1 MTPPGHR
8 LPGFVELAKLGTGA
22 QGEVV
27 LARHQ
32 SGGGPV
38 AIKYLA
44 TGLLGDPAARSVFR
58 HEAQMLKRVINPHVA
73 RLLDYL
79 ESPWGAAIIL
89 EAVPGRPLRKVL
101 DEHEGG
107 LTAEAALAT
116 LKGSLLGLAA
126 AHAVGVVHRDYKP
139 GNVLVQDDGQSK
151 LIDFGVAVLTGQGG
165 QAGTPAYM
173 SPEQWAGAAV
183 SPATDLYAATC
194 VFVECITG
202 RKPFGGTTLA
212 ELKTAHEQGFTA
224 FESVPGPL
232 RPLVRRGLAKSPDDR
247 AGSAYEFVSELE
259 SVAVRTYGPDWER
272 RGFLALGAVAATVMT
287 AVPLTMLG
295 SALLAPGASATG
307 AGAVAS
313 TAAGHVSAGL
323 AQGATSVDV
332 MAKTG
337 ASVSKGFL
345 AKIGG
350 AKGAAG
356 IGVAG
361 VGGVIAAWLFWPGPK
376 VGGTSHAGV
385 HAYFTNPGA
394 LLGQRYLP
402 AAETPY
408 IDFKY
413 TLTPARAKTGTEVR
427 LVEEFRGRTPGAL
440 YYTPSGERQCFGDKA
455 DPPKT
460 HAYSWGIG
468 LGKDQLDVKSTDYL
482 TFYRMPPAKRNDIP
496 QKLSGAVTLPV
507 RGDTVGEHQPFVRAE
522 CATMSRWTTTTRIVL
537 PDHKVLPPGR
547 YLVTPHAPMK
557 VTRAVREDEAIPPE
571 SAGARVDGTL
581 PMIEILDD

>member
-1 MTPPGHR
+1 MTPREHR
-8 LPGFVELAKLGTGA
+8 LPGFVELAELGTGA

-27 LARHQ
+27 LARHE

-44 TGLLGDPAARSVFR
+44 PALLGDTAARSVFR
-58 HEAQMLKRVINPHVA
+58 HEAQMLKRVNNPHVA
-73 RLLDYL
+73 RLFDYL

-101 DEHEGG
+101 DEHEGA

-139 GNVLVQDDGQSK
+139 GNVLVRDDGQSK

-165 QAGTPAYM
+165 DLAGTPRYM
-173 SPEQWAGAAV
+173 SPEQWAGGPAT
-183 SPATDLYAATC
+183 PATDLYAATC
-194 VFVECITG
+194 VFVECVTG
-202 RKPFGGTTLA
+202 KKPFGGTTLA
-212 ELKTAHEQGFTA
+212 ELKSAHEQGLTSL
-224 FESVPGPL
+224 ENVPEPL
-232 RPLVRRGLAKSPDDR
+232 RPLVRRGLAKSPSDR
-247 AGSAYEFVSELE
+247 VSNAYEFVSELE
-259 SVAVRTYGPDWER
+259 SVAVQVYGPDWER
-272 RGFLALGAVAATVMT
+272 RGILALGAVAAAVVT
-287 AVPLTMLG
+287 AVPLAMLG
-295 SALLAPGASATG
+295 GALLAPGASATG
-307 AGAVAS
+307 AAAS
-313 TAAGHVSAGL
+313 TAAGHVAAGL
-323 AQGATSVDV
+323 AQGAASVDT
-332 MAKTG
+332 MAKAG

-345 AKIGG
+345 SKVGG

-356 IGVAG
+356 IGVVG
-361 VGGVIAAWLFWPGPK
+361 VGGVIAAWLFWPGPS

-385 HAYFTNPGA
+385 HAYFTNPGV
-394 LLGQRYLP
+394 LLGQTYLP

-427 LVEEFRGRTPGAL
+427 LIEEFHGRTPGGV
-440 YYTPSGERQCFGDKA
+440 YYTPSGERQCFGHKA
-455 DPPKT
+455 TPPKT
-460 HAYSWGIG
+460 HAYGWGIG
-468 LGKDQLDVKSTDYL
+468 LSKDQLDVKSPDYL

-496 QKLSGAVTLPV
+496 QKISGAVTLPV
-507 RGDTVGEHQPFVRAE
+507 RGDTVGEQQPFVEAE

-537 PDHKVLPPGR
+537 PDHKLLPPGK

-557 VTRAVREDEAIPPE
+557 VTKAVREDEAIPPE
-571 SAGARVDGTL
+571 SAGARIDGTL
-581 PMIEILDD
+581 PVIEILDD